1 MERSEKQIK
10 IGSYFIAAYVII
22 GIPLVVSSWTFIPRN
37 QPTKTYSVSLT
48 TDQWQ
53 SRLQTINASK
63 EIMRKSTLPGNVIS
77 QYSDSLS
84 VMAQE
89 ISEQVGA
96 QIQREQKVDSTK
108 PKK

>member
-37 QPTKTYSVSLT
+37 QPTKTYSVTLT

-77 QYSDSLS
+77 QYSDSLD
-84 VMAQE
+84 V
-89 ISEQVGA
+89 ISRDIQEQVGA
-96 QIQREQKVDSTK
+96 QIQREQKADSTK
-108 PKK
+108 SKK